1 MTGPLSPPTLSR
13 GRRGAIPAVT
23 YRRLVYL
30 LFLVLYVGFMFVFPR
45 PAGPAVNLYDGDLRF
60 DGGRAFADLAALA
73 GRFPSRHTGTEAYA
87 GAVDWTVARLEALG
101 LDPVVEEFTVDLR
114 AYETQGNNVTAVAPG
129 RSAEVV
135 VVFAHLDSVAGSP
148 GAEDNASGVAVLLE
162 LARLLTAEKPRYTYA
177 FVAFGG
183 EEDGLGGSRA
193 WIAEHVRG
201 SDQGLTLGNVAYG
214 PVRLAVGLDC
224 VGYAEGHQPQMYSMA
239 LGGRRCDANTLALVA
254 AVMESREPGWRRSY
268 ARLGAQL
275 ADSRG
280 GLASDQLS
288 FLHAGLSAI
297 CFGRRSDD
305 GSDSP
310 NINTSRD
317 NLSGVSQETLLDAGR
332 FAERFLRTLEAADL
346 PPWPAD
352 RSSVLHPR
360 GLTPGWMLAAAA
372 GLLLAFLVA
381 VGLLTPAR
389 DLAGTRTDRLRAEF
403 GWYGL
408 VVAWSAILAAAY
420 NLIYVEGVP
429 QVAVFLLWPA
439 AAVGSLAALTWLRL
453 KRFWPVADGVNDYLS
468 LVLAA
473 WGVAGWL
480 LFGPARIVFVLFW
493 PAVLLGRLRGRLSWI
508 KAVCR
513 VVLIAWV
520 GVLILSA
527 LIEGAIAA
535 QLGLAQLELG
545 LRLLE
550 TAGRAWFL
558 GLGLALFPVVW
569 QATAREPAAM
579 AVLVSLPIGA
589 ASLGPRVRRAL
600 APQRGLRQL
609 DQVYCGPEAEL
620 VEAATSLASGRPRV
634 LEELREWTAAE
645 GTQAG
650 LERLRAALDRIGLE
664 VAAGHPRPASGPVL
678 VVLPAGLSA
687 LRSHAPGGHGGRV
700 RAQAALLSVLELGPL
715 GGSTARESGVAPAA
729 PA

>member
-1 MTGPLSPPTLSR
+1 
-13 GRRGAIPAVT
+13 
-23 YRRLVYL
+23 
-30 LFLVLYVGFMFVFPR
+30 MFVFPR

-60 DGGRAFADLAALA
+60 DGGRAFADLSALA
-73 GRFPSRHTGTEAYA
+73 GRFPSRHTGAEAYA
-87 GAVDWTVARLEALG
+87 GAVDWTVARLESLG
-101 LDPVVEEFTVDLR
+101 FEPVIEKFTVWTEWPGRVATGSSDPDDEGTGLWDELLTPLSDLR
-114 AYETQGNNVTAVAPG
+114 AYEAQGSNVTAVVPG

-135 VVFAHLDSVAGSP
+135 VVFAHLDSVPGSP

-201 SDQGLTLGNVAYG
+201 FDQGLTLGNVAYG

-239 LGGRRCDANTLALVA
+239 LGGRQCDANTLALVA
-254 AVMESREPGWRRSY
+254 AAMESREPGWRRSY

-280 GLASDQLS
+280 GMASDQLS

-297 CFGRRSDD
+297 CFGRRSYD

-346 PPWPAD
+346 PPRPAD

-381 VGLLTPAR
+381 VGLPTPAR
-389 DLAGTRTDRLRAEF
+389 ELAGTRTDRPRAEL

-429 QVAVFLLWPA
+429 QVAVLLPWPA
-439 AAVGSLAALTWLRL
+439 AAVASLAALTWLRL

-468 LVLAA
+468 LVLAG

-480 LFGPARIVFVLFW
+480 LFGPARTVFVLFW

-508 KAVCR
+508 KTVCR
-513 VVLIAWV
+513 VALIAWAGVLIA
-520 GVLILSA
+520 SA
-527 LIEGAIAA
+527 LMEGAIAA
-535 QLGLAQLELG
+535 QLGLGLAQPELG
-545 LRLLE
+545 LRLVE

-558 GLGLALFPVVW
+558 GLGLAVFPVVW

-579 AVLVSLPIGA
+579 AVLVSLPVGA
-589 ASLGPRVRRAL
+589 ASPGPWVRWAL
-600 APQRGLRQL
+600 ARQRGLRQL

-620 VEAATSLASGRPRV
+620 VEAAASLASGRPQV
-634 LEELREWTAAE
+634 LEDLREWTAAE
-645 GTQAG
+645 GTEAG
-650 LERLRAALDRIGLE
+650 LERLRAALDRIGSE
-664 VAAGHPRPASGPVL
+664 VAGPVL
-678 VVLPAGLSA
+678 VVLPAGLAGLSA
-687 LRSHAPGGHGGRV
+687 LRSRAPGGHGGRV
-700 RAQAALLSVLELGPL
+700 RAQALLSVLELGPP
-715 GGSTARESGVAPAA
+715 GGQ
-729 PA
+729 

>member
-1 MTGPLSPPTLSR
+1 
-13 GRRGAIPAVT
+13 
-23 YRRLVYL
+23 
-30 LFLVLYVGFMFVFPR
+30 MFVFPR

-101 LDPVVEEFTVDLR
+101 LDPVVEEFTVWTKWPGQDAPGSPDADDEGTGLWDELLTPLSDLR

-135 VVFAHLDSVAGSP
+135 VVFAHLDSVPGSP

-183 EEDGLGGSRA
+183 EEDGLWGSRA

-239 LGGRRCDANTLALVA
+239 LGGRQCDANTLALVA
-254 AVMESREPGWRRSY
+254 AAMESREPGWRRSY

-280 GLASDQLS
+280 GMASDQLS

-535 QLGLAQLELG
+535 QLGLGLPQLELG
-545 LRLLE
+545 RLVE

-579 AVLVSLPIGA
+579 AVLVSLPVGA
-589 ASLGPRVRRAL
+589 ASPDPQVRRAL
-600 APQRGLRQL
+600 ARQRGLRQL

-634 LEELREWTAAE
+634 LEELRDWTAPE

-700 RAQAALLSVLELGPL
+700 RAQVALLSVLELGPPPA
-715 GGSTARESGVAPAA
+715 GSTARESGAAPAA